1 MSDSPDETNASPDAQ
16 ERANVQLP
24 NVLKAAHLAEAGR
37 GESIRAL
44 FTEEQAP
51 RMIKRRVWRSIR
63 QVHTALSQADEEAKR
78 LIEEARAEADA
89 IREAAREEGYQD
101 GLRQLTQALAK
112 ARDEYTR
119 VMEESEDDMLELAVR
134 MAERIVRQRIE
145 LEPSTAAEITRG
157 CLEIVRDRQ
166 QITVFANP
174 QDLPALEQWRE
185 SLVQVVEARF
195 IHFEPD
201 PNVGRGGC
209 MIETEAGR
217 VDARLEVQ
225 LESFKRALMA

>member
-1 MSDSPDETNASPDAQ
+1 MSDSSPPEQMASV
-16 ERANVQLP
+16 ELP
-24 NVLKAAHLAEAGR
+24 TLLKANDLAESGR

-44 FTEEQAP
+44 FSEEQAP

-63 QVHTALSQADEEAKR
+63 QVHDALSQADAEAKRIVEEAK
-78 LIEEARAEADA
+78 AEADA
-89 IREAAREEGYQD
+89 IREAAHQDGYQE
-101 GLRQLTQALAK
+101 GLRELTRALAT

-119 VMEESEDDMLELAVR
+119 VMEESEEDMLELAVR
-134 MAERIVRQRIE
+134 MAERIVRRRIE
-145 LEPSTAAEITRG
+145 LEPATSAEITRG
-157 CLEIVRDRQ
+157 CLELVRDRQ

-174 QDLPALEQWRE
+174 EDIPTLEQWRE
-185 SLVQVVEARF
+185 SLVEVVEARL

-201 PNVGRGGC
+201 PGVGRGGC

-225 LESFKRALMA
+225 LESFKRALMT

>member
-1 MSDSPDETNASPDAQ
+1 MSSDASSPENEPAI
-16 ERANVQLP
+16 QLP
-24 NVLKAAHLAEAGR
+24 SILKATDLAESGR
-37 GESIRAL
+37 GESIHAL
-44 FTEEQAP
+44 FSEEQAP

-63 QVHTALSQADEEAKR
+63 QVHDALSEADAEAKR
-78 LIEEARAEADA
+78 IVEEAEANAAA
-89 IREAAREEGYQD
+89 IREEAREEGFQE
-101 GLRQLTQALAK
+101 GLRELTRALAA

-119 VMEESEDDMLELAVR
+119 VMEESEEDMLELAVR
-134 MAERIVRQRIE
+134 MAERIVRRRIE
-145 LEPSTAAEITRG
+145 LDPATSAEITRG
-157 CLEIVRDRQ
+157 CLELVRDRQ

-174 QDLPALEQWRE
+174 EDIPTLEQWRE
-185 SLVQVVEARF
+185 SLVEVVEARL

-201 PNVGRGGC
+201 PGVGRGGC

>member
-1 MSDSPDETNASPDAQ
+1 MASV
-16 ERANVQLP
+16 ELP
-24 NVLKAAHLAEAGR
+24 TLLKANDLAESGR

-44 FTEEQAP
+44 FAEEQAP

-63 QVHTALSQADEEAKR
+63 QVHDALSQADAEAKRIVEEAK
-78 LIEEARAEADA
+78 AEADA
-89 IREAAREEGYQD
+89 IREAAHQDGYQE
-101 GLRQLTQALAK
+101 GLRELTRALAT

-119 VMEESEDDMLELAVR
+119 VMEESEEDMLELAVR
-134 MAERIVRQRIE
+134 MAERIVRRRIE
-145 LEPSTAAEITRG
+145 LEPATSAEITRG
-157 CLEIVRDRQ
+157 CLELVRDRQ

-174 QDLPALEQWRE
+174 EDIPTLEQWRE
-185 SLVQVVEARF
+185 SLVEVVEARL

-201 PNVGRGGC
+201 PGVGRGGC

>member
-1 MSDSPDETNASPDAQ
+1 MSDSSPPEQMASVELPTLFK
-16 ERANVQLP
+16 AND
-24 NVLKAAHLAEAGR
+24 LAESGR

-44 FTEEQAP
+44 FSEEQAP

-63 QVHTALSQADEEAKR
+63 QVHDALSQADAEAKRIVEEAK
-78 LIEEARAEADA
+78 AEADA
-89 IREAAREEGYQD
+89 IREAAHQDGYQE
-101 GLRQLTQALAK
+101 GLRELTRALAT

-119 VMEESEDDMLELAVR
+119 VMEESEEDMLELAVR
-134 MAERIVRQRIE
+134 MAERIVRRRIE
-145 LEPSTAAEITRG
+145 LEPATSAEITRG
-157 CLEIVRDRQ
+157 CLELVRDRQ

-174 QDLPALEQWRE
+174 EDIPTLEQWRE
-185 SLVQVVEARF
+185 SLVEVVEARL

-201 PNVGRGGC
+201 PGVGRGGC

>member
-1 MSDSPDETNASPDAQ
+1 MSDSSPPEQMASV
-16 ERANVQLP
+16 ELP
-24 NVLKAAHLAEAGR
+24 TLLKANDLAESGR

-44 FTEEQAP
+44 FSEEQAP
-51 RMIKRRVWRSIR
+51 RMIKRRVWRSVR
-63 QVHTALSQADEEAKR
+63 QVHDALSQADAEAKRIVEEAK
-78 LIEEARAEADA
+78 AEADA
-89 IREAAREEGYQD
+89 IREAAHQDGYQE
-101 GLRQLTQALAK
+101 GLRELTRALAT

-119 VMEESEDDMLELAVR
+119 VMEESEEDMLELAVR
-134 MAERIVRQRIE
+134 MAERIVRRRIE
-145 LEPSTAAEITRG
+145 LEPATSAEITRG
-157 CLEIVRDRQ
+157 CLELVRDRQ

-174 QDLPALEQWRE
+174 EDIPTLEQWRE
-185 SLVQVVEARF
+185 SLVEVVEARL

-201 PNVGRGGC
+201 PGVGRGGC

>member
-1 MSDSPDETNASPDAQ
+1 MSDSSPPEQMASV
-16 ERANVQLP
+16 ELP
-24 NVLKAAHLAEAGR
+24 TLLKANDLAESGR

-44 FTEEQAP
+44 FSEEQAP

-63 QVHTALSQADEEAKR
+63 QVHDALSQADAEAKRIVEEAK
-78 LIEEARAEADA
+78 AEADA
-89 IREAAREEGYQD
+89 IREAAHQDGYQE
-101 GLRQLTQALAK
+101 GLRELTRALAT

-119 VMEESEDDMLELAVR
+119 VMEESEEDMLELAVR
-134 MAERIVRQRIE
+134 MAERIVRRRIE
-145 LEPSTAAEITRG
+145 LEPATSAEITRG
-157 CLEIVRDRQ
+157 CLELVRDRQ

-174 QDLPALEQWRE
+174 EDIPTLEQWRE
-185 SLVQVVEARF
+185 SLVEVVEARL

-201 PNVGRGGC
+201 PGVGRGGC